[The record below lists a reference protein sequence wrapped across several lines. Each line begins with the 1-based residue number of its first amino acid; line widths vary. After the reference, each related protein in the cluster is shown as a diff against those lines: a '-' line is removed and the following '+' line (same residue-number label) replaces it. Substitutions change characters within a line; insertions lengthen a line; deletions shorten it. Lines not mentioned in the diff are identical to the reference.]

1 MEAERGRL
9 QREGLKPSWQHD
21 ATLWSTCVV
30 QASEDEVLGLIE
42 RALLALGWDVW
53 ALVFDGLIIAPSGA
67 CTEPDVEK
75 ALEAAQAACQ
85 RAGWDIVLAEKPLH
99 GLQNVTPKTIAK
111 AKEALEN
118 WACRQAGGG
127 AAAGEDPDGMQV

>member
-1 MEAERGRL
+1 ML
-9 QREGLKPSWQHD
+9 SIID
-21 ATLWSTCVV
+21 
-30 QASEDEVLGLIE
+30 
-42 RALLALGWDVW
+42 RALFDLGWDVW

-75 ALEAAQAACQ
+75 ALEAAEAACQ

-111 AKEALEN
+111 AKDALET
-118 WACRQAGGG
+118 WACLQAG
-127 AAAGEDPDGMQV
+127 AAAAADDGPDGMQV